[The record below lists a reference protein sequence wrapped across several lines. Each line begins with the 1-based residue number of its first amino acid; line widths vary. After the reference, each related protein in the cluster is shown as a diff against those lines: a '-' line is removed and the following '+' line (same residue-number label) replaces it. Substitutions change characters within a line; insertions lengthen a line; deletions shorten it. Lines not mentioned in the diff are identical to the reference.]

1 MGSMAKTALATTD
14 QDNRQTEEGSS
25 DGPLMDTTN
34 LAVKNLIK
42 KGKERGFLTH
52 DEVNSALPPIQFTS
66 EQIEDV
72 MSSLSE
78 MGVNV
83 IENEELSKCQPSFC
97 PSLA

>member
-1 MGSMAKTALATTD
+1 MAKTALATTD

-52 DEVNSALPPIQFTS
+52 DEVTLPCHLYNSLQNKLKT
-66 EQIEDV
+66 
-72 MSSLSE
+72 
-78 MGVNV
+78 
-83 IENEELSKCQPSFC
+83 
-97 PSLA
+97 

>member
-1 MGSMAKTALATTD
+1 MFLKKADKILTASNMDGKYGKTALATTD

-52 DEVNSALPPIQFTS
+52 DEVNSALPPIQFT
-66 EQIEDV
+66 
-72 MSSLSE
+72 
-78 MGVNV
+78 
-83 IENEELSKCQPSFC
+83 
-97 PSLA
+97 

>member
-42 KGKERGFLTH
+42 KGSNYCPFF
-52 DEVNSALPPIQFTS
+52 N
-66 EQIEDV
+66 
-72 MSSLSE
+72 SSLR
-78 MGVNV
+78 
-83 IENEELSKCQPSFC
+83 SKPLLRF
-97 PSLA
+97 PFL